1 MKLYY
6 LQGAC
11 SLAVHI
17 VLEWIGQPYE
27 AQSIAHDELKSP
39 EFLALNPSGSVPV
52 LRDEDLLLTQ
62 STAILQYLAEKYP
75 ESHLLGSDLTAR
87 AETRRWLGLVN
98 SDVHRVF
105 GLFFTWSNYVDENG
119 KEAFLQKA
127 QGQLG
132 GYLSIL
138 NEQLKGKDYLTGH
151 RSIADAYL
159 WVTLNWTFFLK
170 LNLSAYPELVRFYE
184 NLAQDAGVQAAL
196 KQEGLA

>member
-17 VLEWIGQPYE
+17 VLEWTGHPYE
-27 AQSIAHDELKSP
+27 SQSMARDELKSS
-39 EFLALNPSGSVPV
+39 EFLGLNPSGSVPV
-52 LRDEDLLLTQ
+52 LRDENVLLTQ

-75 ESHLLGSDLTAR
+75 ESHLLGSDLIAR

-105 GLFFTWSNYVDENG
+105 GLFFAWPKYVGENC
-119 KEAFLQKA
+119 KEEFLQNA
-127 QGQLG
+127 RRQLD

-138 NEQLKGKDYLTGH
+138 NEQLKGKDYLTGT

-159 WVTLNWTFFLK
+159 WVTLNWTFFLQ
-170 LNLSAYPELVRFYE
+170 LDLSAYPELVRFHQ